1 MPQQASS
8 IDPAHVP
15 PPSGAAGRRRVHVLR
30 TMIVLAA
37 GTALLFAAIL
47 YQRDSRTTTQAEEWA
62 RRYLASI
69 AHLVVHDGAL
79 PLNLAPA
86 APTAG
91 QPGVVGMSWLERG
104 VSIGQV
110 KGLLSEPQA
119 QPVSDHWQQTLE
131 QFSQALLA
139 FNQRKAEAE
148 LNDLLASYP
157 FELVRSRVLQ
167 PLVERLLG
175 LWRERPDGELLQQV
189 WLGWLHT
196 RFARHLIEQEKGV
209 PVTLGS
215 WGQVG
220 PLDLVWAAYE
230 LIGQGHEVQL
240 LGAVEPRHASLLEG
254 RAVTPWLVLLGAGL
268 GKPVLAA
275 GWPAGTR
282 FFGELGRL
290 YDDEWLK
297 AHGWQASLAEVMADM
312 PAAAGAGGR
321 GRKKS

>member
-1 MPQQASS
+1 MPDLSQEVAPLADEGIYPIREVSRLTGVN
-8 IDPAHVP
+8 AVT
-15 PPSGAAGRRRVHVLR
+15 LR
-30 TMIVLAA
+30 AW
-37 GTALLFAAIL
+37 
-47 YQRDSRTTTQAEEWA
+47 Q
-62 RRYLASI
+62 RRYG
-69 AHLVVHDGAL
+69 LVQ
-79 PLNLAPA
+79 PA
-86 APTAG
+86 RTEKG
-91 QPGVVGMSWLERG
+91 HRLYSEQDIRQIGEILSWLERG

-157 FELVRSRVLQ
+157 FELVRSRILQ

-209 PVTLGS
+209 PITLAS

-230 LIGQGHEVQL
+230 LIGQGYEVQL

-268 GKPVLAA
+268 GKQELAT

-282 FFGELGRL
+282 LFGELGRL

-297 AHGWQASLAEVMADM
+297 AHGWQASLAELMVDA
-312 PAAAGAGGR
+312 PAAAGASGR

>member
-1 MPQQASS
+1 MSDLPHAAS
-8 IDPAHVP
+8 
-15 PPSGAAGRRRVHVLR
+15 PSPEEGIYPIREVSRLTGVNAVTLR
-30 TMIVLAA
+30 AW
-37 GTALLFAAIL
+37 
-47 YQRDSRTTTQAEEWA
+47 Q
-62 RRYLASI
+62 RRYG
-69 AHLVVHDGAL
+69 LVQ
-79 PLNLAPA
+79 PA
-86 APTAG
+86 RTEKG
-91 QPGVVGMSWLERG
+91 HRLYSEQDIRQIGEILSWLERG

-119 QPVSDHWQQTLE
+119 QPVSDHWQQILE

-209 PVTLGS
+209 PVTLAS

-254 RAVTPWLVLLGAGL
+254 RAVTPWLVLMGAGL
-268 GKPVLAA
+268 GKQELAA
-275 GWPAGTR
+275 DWPAATR

-290 YDDEWLK
+290 YDGEWLQ

>member
-1 MPQQASS
+1 MSDVPQ
-8 IDPAHVP
+8 DD
-15 PPSGAAGRRRVHVLR
+15 AAKPDEGIYPIREVSRLTGVNAVTLR
-30 TMIVLAA
+30 AW
-37 GTALLFAAIL
+37 
-47 YQRDSRTTTQAEEWA
+47 Q
-62 RRYLASI
+62 RRYG
-69 AHLVVHDGAL
+69 LVQ
-79 PLNLAPA
+79 PA
-86 APTAG
+86 RTDKG
-91 QPGVVGMSWLERG
+91 HRLYSEQDIRQIGEILSWLERG

-110 KGLLSEPQA
+110 KGLLSEPHA

-167 PLVERLLG
+167 PLVEQLLG

-196 RFARHLIEQEKGV
+196 RFARHLIEQEKGL
-209 PVTLGS
+209 PVTLAS

-240 LGAVEPRHASLLEG
+240 LGAVEPCHVALLEG
-254 RAVTPWLVLLGAGL
+254 RAATPWLVLLGAGL
-268 GKPVLAA
+268 GKPALAA
-275 GWPAGTR
+275 DWPAGTR
-282 FFGELGRL
+282 LFGELGRL
-290 YDDEWLK
+290 YDADWLA
-297 AHGWQASLAEVMADM
+297 AHGWRATLAEVMADK
-312 PAAAGAGGR
+312 PATRGLSGR
-321 GRKKS
+321 GSKKS

>member
-1 MPQQASS
+1 MSDLPQEVAPLADEGIYPIREVSRLTGVN
-8 IDPAHVP
+8 AVT
-15 PPSGAAGRRRVHVLR
+15 LR
-30 TMIVLAA
+30 AW
-37 GTALLFAAIL
+37 
-47 YQRDSRTTTQAEEWA
+47 Q
-62 RRYLASI
+62 RRYG
-69 AHLVVHDGAL
+69 LVQ
-79 PLNLAPA
+79 PA
-86 APTAG
+86 RTEKG
-91 QPGVVGMSWLERG
+91 HRLYSEQDIRQIGEILSWLERG

-110 KGLLSEPQA
+110 KGLLSEPHA

-131 QFSQALLA
+131 LFSQALLA

-196 RFARHLIEQEKGV
+196 RFSRHLIEQEKGV
-209 PVTLGS
+209 PITLAS

-220 PLDLVWAAYE
+220 PLDLVWVAYE
-230 LIGQGHEVQL
+230 LIGQGYEVQL

-268 GKPVLAA
+268 GKQELAS

-282 FFGELGRL
+282 LFGELGCL

-297 AHGWQASLAEVMADM
+297 AHGWQASLAELMVDA
-312 PAAAGAGGR
+312 PAAAGASGR

>member
-1 MPQQASS
+1 MSDLPQEVAPLADEGIYPIREVSRLTGVN
-8 IDPAHVP
+8 AVT
-15 PPSGAAGRRRVHVLR
+15 LR
-30 TMIVLAA
+30 AW
-37 GTALLFAAIL
+37 
-47 YQRDSRTTTQAEEWA
+47 Q
-62 RRYLASI
+62 RRYG
-69 AHLVVHDGAL
+69 LVQ
-79 PLNLAPA
+79 PA
-86 APTAG
+86 RTEKG
-91 QPGVVGMSWLERG
+91 HRLYSEQDIRQIGEILSWLERG

-110 KGLLSEPQA
+110 KGLLSEPHA

-139 FNQRKAEAE
+139 FNQRRAEAE

-209 PVTLGS
+209 PITLAS

-230 LIGQGHEVQL
+230 LIGQGYEVQL

-268 GKPVLAA
+268 GKQELAA

-282 FFGELGRL
+282 LFGELGRL

-297 AHGWQASLAEVMADM
+297 AHGWQASLAELMVDA
-312 PAAAGAGGR
+312 PAAAGASGR

>member
-1 MPQQASS
+1 MSDLPHAAS
-8 IDPAHVP
+8 
-15 PPSGAAGRRRVHVLR
+15 PSPEEGIYPIREVSRLTGVNAVTLR
-30 TMIVLAA
+30 AW
-37 GTALLFAAIL
+37 
-47 YQRDSRTTTQAEEWA
+47 Q
-62 RRYLASI
+62 RRYG
-69 AHLVVHDGAL
+69 LVQ
-79 PLNLAPA
+79 PA
-86 APTAG
+86 RTEKG
-91 QPGVVGMSWLERG
+91 HRLYSEQDIRQIGEILSWLERG

-209 PVTLGS
+209 PVTLAS

-220 PLDLVWAAYE
+220 PLDLVWTAYE

-268 GKPVLAA
+268 GKQELAA
-275 GWPAGTR
+275 VWPAGTR

-290 YDDEWLK
+290 YDGEWLQ
-297 AHGWQASLAEVMADM
+297 AHGWQASLAEAMAGT
-312 PAAAGAGGR
+312 PAAGGAGGR

>member
-1 MPQQASS
+1 MSDLPHAAS
-8 IDPAHVP
+8 
-15 PPSGAAGRRRVHVLR
+15 PSPEEGIYPIREVSRLTGVNAVTLR
-30 TMIVLAA
+30 AW
-37 GTALLFAAIL
+37 
-47 YQRDSRTTTQAEEWA
+47 Q
-62 RRYLASI
+62 RRYG
-69 AHLVVHDGAL
+69 LVQ
-79 PLNLAPA
+79 PA
-86 APTAG
+86 RTEKG
-91 QPGVVGMSWLERG
+91 HRLYSEQDIRQIGEILSWLERG

-119 QPVSDHWQQTLE
+119 EPVSDHWQQTLE

-209 PVTLGS
+209 PVTLAS

-268 GKPVLAA
+268 GKQELAA
-275 GWPAGTR
+275 DWPAGTR
-282 FFGELGRL
+282 LFGELGRL
-290 YDDEWLK
+290 YDGEWLQ
-297 AHGWQASLAEVMADM
+297 AYGWQASLAEVMADM
-312 PAAAGAGGR
+312 PAAAGASGR
-321 GRKKS
+321 GRNKS

>member
-1 MPQQASS
+1 MSDLSQEVAPLADEGIYPIREVSRLTGVN
-8 IDPAHVP
+8 AVT
-15 PPSGAAGRRRVHVLR
+15 LR
-30 TMIVLAA
+30 AW
-37 GTALLFAAIL
+37 
-47 YQRDSRTTTQAEEWA
+47 Q
-62 RRYLASI
+62 RRYG
-69 AHLVVHDGAL
+69 LVQ
-79 PLNLAPA
+79 PA
-86 APTAG
+86 RTEKG
-91 QPGVVGMSWLERG
+91 HRLYSEQDIRQIGEILSWLERG

-110 KGLLSEPQA
+110 KGLLSEPHA
-119 QPVSDHWQQTLE
+119 EPVSDHWQQTLE

-139 FNQRKAEAE
+139 FNQRKVEAE

-209 PVTLGS
+209 PVTLAS

-230 LIGQGHEVQL
+230 LIGQGYEVQL

-268 GKPVLAA
+268 GKQDLAA
-275 GWPAGTR
+275 GWPVGTR
-282 FFGELGRL
+282 LFGELGRL
-290 YDDEWLK
+290 YDSEWLN
-297 AHGWQASLAEVMADM
+297 AHGWQASLAELMADA
-312 PAAAGAGGR
+312 PAAAGASGR

>member
-1 MPQQASS
+1 MSDLPQEVAPLADEGIYPIREVSRLTGVN
-8 IDPAHVP
+8 AVT
-15 PPSGAAGRRRVHVLR
+15 LR
-30 TMIVLAA
+30 AW
-37 GTALLFAAIL
+37 
-47 YQRDSRTTTQAEEWA
+47 Q
-62 RRYLASI
+62 RRYG
-69 AHLVVHDGAL
+69 LVQ
-79 PLNLAPA
+79 PA
-86 APTAG
+86 RTEKG
-91 QPGVVGMSWLERG
+91 HRLYSEQDIRQIGEILSWLERG

-110 KGLLSEPQA
+110 KGLLSEPHA
-119 QPVSDHWQQTLE
+119 QPVGDHWQQTLE

-209 PVTLGS
+209 PVTLAS

-268 GKPVLAA
+268 GKQELAA
-275 GWPAGTR
+275 SWPAGTR

-290 YDDEWLK
+290 YDGEWLQ
-297 AHGWQASLAEVMADM
+297 AHGWQASLAEAMAGM

>member
-1 MPQQASS
+1 MSDLSQEVAPLADEGIYPIREVSRLTGVN
-8 IDPAHVP
+8 AVT
-15 PPSGAAGRRRVHVLR
+15 LR
-30 TMIVLAA
+30 AW
-37 GTALLFAAIL
+37 
-47 YQRDSRTTTQAEEWA
+47 Q
-62 RRYLASI
+62 RRYG
-69 AHLVVHDGAL
+69 LVQ
-79 PLNLAPA
+79 PA
-86 APTAG
+86 RTEKG
-91 QPGVVGMSWLERG
+91 HRLYSEQDIRQIGEILSWLERG

-110 KGLLSEPQA
+110 KGLLSEPHSE
-119 QPVSDHWQQTLE
+119 PVSDHWQQTLE
-131 QFSQALLA
+131 LFSQALLA

-157 FELVRSRVLQ
+157 FELVRSRILQ
-167 PLVERLLG
+167 PLVEQLLG

-209 PVTLGS
+209 PITLAS

-230 LIGQGHEVQL
+230 LIGQGYEVQL

-268 GKPVLAA
+268 GKQDLAA

-282 FFGELGRL
+282 LFGELGRL

-297 AHGWQASLAEVMADM
+297 AHGWQASLAELMADA
-312 PAAAGAGGR
+312 PDAAGTSGR

>member
-1 MPQQASS
+1 MSDLSQEVAPLADEGIYPIREVSRLTGVN
-8 IDPAHVP
+8 AVT
-15 PPSGAAGRRRVHVLR
+15 LR
-30 TMIVLAA
+30 AW
-37 GTALLFAAIL
+37 
-47 YQRDSRTTTQAEEWA
+47 Q
-62 RRYLASI
+62 RRYG
-69 AHLVVHDGAL
+69 LVQ
-79 PLNLAPA
+79 PA
-86 APTAG
+86 RTEKG
-91 QPGVVGMSWLERG
+91 HRLYSEQDIRQIGEILSWLERG

-110 KGLLSEPQA
+110 KGLLSEPHSE
-119 QPVSDHWQQTLE
+119 PVSDHWQQTLE
-131 QFSQALLA
+131 LFSQALLA

-157 FELVRSRVLQ
+157 FELVRSRILQ

-175 LWRERPDGELLQQV
+175 LWRERPDGDLLQQV

-209 PVTLGS
+209 PITLAS

-230 LIGQGHEVQL
+230 LIGQGYEVQL
-240 LGAVEPRHASLLEG
+240 LGEVEPRHASLLEG

-268 GKPVLAA
+268 GKQDLAA

-282 FFGELGRL
+282 LFGELGRL

-297 AHGWQASLAEVMADM
+297 AYGWQASLAELMADA
-312 PAAAGAGGR
+312 PDAAGTSGR

>member
-1 MPQQASS
+1 MSDLSQEVAPLADEGIYPIREVSRLTGVN
-8 IDPAHVP
+8 AVT
-15 PPSGAAGRRRVHVLR
+15 LR
-30 TMIVLAA
+30 AW
-37 GTALLFAAIL
+37 
-47 YQRDSRTTTQAEEWA
+47 Q
-62 RRYLASI
+62 RRYG
-69 AHLVVHDGAL
+69 LVQ
-79 PLNLAPA
+79 PA
-86 APTAG
+86 RTEKG
-91 QPGVVGMSWLERG
+91 HRLYSEQDIRQIGEILSWLERG

-110 KGLLSEPQA
+110 KGLLSEPYSA
-119 QPVSDHWQQTLE
+119 PVSDHWQQTLE

-209 PVTLGS
+209 PITLAS

-230 LIGQGHEVQL
+230 LIGQGYEVQL

-268 GKPVLAA
+268 GKQELAA

-282 FFGELGRL
+282 LFGELGRL

-297 AHGWQASLAEVMADM
+297 AHGWQASLAELMANA
-312 PAAAGAGGR
+312 PAAAGASGR

>member
-1 MPQQASS
+1 MSDLPHAAS
-8 IDPAHVP
+8 
-15 PPSGAAGRRRVHVLR
+15 PSPEEGIYPIREVSCLTGVNAVTLR
-30 TMIVLAA
+30 AW
-37 GTALLFAAIL
+37 
-47 YQRDSRTTTQAEEWA
+47 Q
-62 RRYLASI
+62 RRYG
-69 AHLVVHDGAL
+69 LVQ
-79 PLNLAPA
+79 PA
-86 APTAG
+86 RTEKG
-91 QPGVVGMSWLERG
+91 HRLYSEQDIRQIGEILSWLERG

-209 PVTLGS
+209 PVTLAS

-268 GKPVLAA
+268 GKQELAA
-275 GWPAGTR
+275 DWPAGTR
-282 FFGELGRL
+282 LFGELGRL
-290 YDDEWLK
+290 YDGEWLQ
-297 AHGWQASLAEVMADM
+297 AHGWQASLAELMAGT

>member
-1 MPQQASS
+1 MSDLPHAAS
-8 IDPAHVP
+8 
-15 PPSGAAGRRRVHVLR
+15 PSPEEGIYPIREVSRLTGVNAVTLR
-30 TMIVLAA
+30 AW
-37 GTALLFAAIL
+37 
-47 YQRDSRTTTQAEEWA
+47 Q
-62 RRYLASI
+62 RRYG
-69 AHLVVHDGAL
+69 LVQ
-79 PLNLAPA
+79 PA
-86 APTAG
+86 RTEKG
-91 QPGVVGMSWLERG
+91 HRLYSEQDIRQIGEILSWLERG

-196 RFARHLIEQEKGV
+196 RFARHLIEQEKGM
-209 PVTLGS
+209 PVTLAS

-268 GKPVLAA
+268 GKQELAA
-275 GWPAGTR
+275 GWPAGTHL
-282 FFGELGRL
+282 FGELGRL
-290 YDDEWLK
+290 YDGEWLK
-297 AHGWQASLAEVMADM
+297 AHGWQASLAEAVAGM

>member
-1 MPQQASS
+1 MSDVPQ
-8 IDPAHVP
+8 DD
-15 PPSGAAGRRRVHVLR
+15 AAKPDEGIYPIREVSRLTGVNAVTLR
-30 TMIVLAA
+30 AW
-37 GTALLFAAIL
+37 
-47 YQRDSRTTTQAEEWA
+47 Q
-62 RRYLASI
+62 RRYG
-69 AHLVVHDGAL
+69 LVQ
-79 PLNLAPA
+79 PA
-86 APTAG
+86 RTDKG
-91 QPGVVGMSWLERG
+91 HRLYSEQDIRQIGEILSWLERG

-110 KGLLSEPQA
+110 KGLLSEPQS

-167 PLVERLLG
+167 PLVEQLLG

-196 RFARHLIEQEKGV
+196 RFARHLIEQEKGL
-209 PVTLGS
+209 PVTLAS

-240 LGAVEPRHASLLEG
+240 LGAVEPCHVALLEG
-254 RAVTPWLVLLGAGL
+254 RAATPWLVLLGAGL
-268 GKPVLAA
+268 GKPALAA
-275 GWPAGTR
+275 DWPAGTR
-282 FFGELGRL
+282 LFGELGRL
-290 YDDEWLK
+290 YDAEWLA
-297 AHGWQASLAEVMADM
+297 AHGWRATLAEVMADK
-312 PAAAGAGGR
+312 PAARGLSGR
-321 GRKKS
+321 GSKKS

>member
-1 MPQQASS
+1 MSDLSQEVAPLADEGIYPIREVSRLTGVN
-8 IDPAHVP
+8 AVT
-15 PPSGAAGRRRVHVLR
+15 LR
-30 TMIVLAA
+30 AW
-37 GTALLFAAIL
+37 
-47 YQRDSRTTTQAEEWA
+47 Q
-62 RRYLASI
+62 RRYG
-69 AHLVVHDGAL
+69 LVQ
-79 PLNLAPA
+79 PA
-86 APTAG
+86 RTEKG
-91 QPGVVGMSWLERG
+91 HRLYSEQDIRQIGEILSWLERG

-157 FELVRSRVLQ
+157 FDLVRSRVLQ

-209 PVTLGS
+209 PITLAS

-230 LIGQGHEVQL
+230 LIGQGYEVQL

-268 GKPVLAA
+268 GKQELAT
-275 GWPAGTR
+275 GWPEGTR
-282 FFGELGRL
+282 LFGELGRL

-297 AHGWQASLAEVMADM
+297 AHGWQASLAELMADA
-312 PAAAGAGGR
+312 PDAAGTSGR

>member
-1 MPQQASS
+1 MSDLPHAASS
-8 IDPAHVP
+8 SPEEGIYPIREVSRLTGVNAVT
-15 PPSGAAGRRRVHVLR
+15 LR
-30 TMIVLAA
+30 AW
-37 GTALLFAAIL
+37 
-47 YQRDSRTTTQAEEWA
+47 Q
-62 RRYLASI
+62 RRYG
-69 AHLVVHDGAL
+69 LVQ
-79 PLNLAPA
+79 PA
-86 APTAG
+86 RTEKG
-91 QPGVVGMSWLERG
+91 HRLYSEQDIRQIGEILSWLERG

-196 RFARHLIEQEKGV
+196 RFARHLIEQEKGM
-209 PVTLGS
+209 PVTLAS

-254 RAVTPWLVLLGAGL
+254 RAVTPWLVMLGAGL
-268 GKPVLAA
+268 GKQELAA

-290 YDDEWLK
+290 YDGEWLK
-297 AHGWQASLAEVMADM
+297 AHGWQASLAEAVAGM

>member
-1 MPQQASS
+1 MSDLPQEVAPLADEGIYPIREVSRLTGVN
-8 IDPAHVP
+8 AVT
-15 PPSGAAGRRRVHVLR
+15 LR
-30 TMIVLAA
+30 AW
-37 GTALLFAAIL
+37 
-47 YQRDSRTTTQAEEWA
+47 Q
-62 RRYLASI
+62 RRYG
-69 AHLVVHDGAL
+69 LVQ
-79 PLNLAPA
+79 PA
-86 APTAG
+86 RTEKG
-91 QPGVVGMSWLERG
+91 HRLYSEQDIRQIGEILSWLERG

-209 PVTLGS
+209 PITLAS

-230 LIGQGHEVQL
+230 LIGQGYEVQL

-254 RAVTPWLVLLGAGL
+254 RAATPWLVLLGAGL
-268 GKPVLAA
+268 GKQELAA
-275 GWPAGTR
+275 GWPVGTR
-282 FFGELGRL
+282 VFGELGRL
-290 YDDEWLK
+290 YEDEWLK
-297 AHGWQASLAEVMADM
+297 AHGWQASLAELMADA
-312 PAAAGAGGR
+312 PDAAGTSGR

>member
-1 MPQQASS
+1 MSDLPQ
-8 IDPAHVP
+8 DD
-15 PPSGAAGRRRVHVLR
+15 AAKPDEGIYPIREVSRLTGVNAVTLR
-30 TMIVLAA
+30 AW
-37 GTALLFAAIL
+37 
-47 YQRDSRTTTQAEEWA
+47 Q
-62 RRYLASI
+62 RRYG
-69 AHLVVHDGAL
+69 LVQ
-79 PLNLAPA
+79 PA
-86 APTAG
+86 RTDKG
-91 QPGVVGMSWLERG
+91 HRLYSEQDIRQIGEILSWLERG

-110 KGLLSEPQA
+110 KGLLSEPQS

-196 RFARHLIEQEKGV
+196 RFARHLIEQEKGM
-209 PVTLGS
+209 PVTLAS

-230 LIGQGHEVQL
+230 LIGQGYEVQL
-240 LGAVEPRHASLLEG
+240 LGAVEPRHVALLEG
-254 RAVTPWLVLLGAGL
+254 RAATPWRVLLGAGL
-268 GKPVLAA
+268 GKPALAA
-275 GWPAGTR
+275 DWPAGTR
-282 FFGELGRL
+282 LFGELGRL
-290 YDDEWLK
+290 YDAEWLA
-297 AHGWQASLAEVMADM
+297 AHGWRATLAEVMADK
-312 PAAAGAGGR
+312 PAARGLSGR
-321 GRKKS
+321 GSKKS

>member
-1 MPQQASS
+1 MSDLSQEVAPLADEGIYPIREVSRLTGVN
-8 IDPAHVP
+8 AVT
-15 PPSGAAGRRRVHVLR
+15 LR
-30 TMIVLAA
+30 AW
-37 GTALLFAAIL
+37 
-47 YQRDSRTTTQAEEWA
+47 Q
-62 RRYLASI
+62 RRYG
-69 AHLVVHDGAL
+69 LVQ
-79 PLNLAPA
+79 PA
-86 APTAG
+86 RTEKG
-91 QPGVVGMSWLERG
+91 HRLYSEQDIRQIGEILSWLERG

-110 KGLLSEPQA
+110 KGLLSEPHFE
-119 QPVSDHWQQTLE
+119 PVSDHWQQTLD

-175 LWRERPDGELLQQV
+175 LWRERPDGDLLQQV

-209 PVTLGS
+209 PITLAS

-230 LIGQGHEVQL
+230 LIGQGYEVQL

-268 GKPVLAA
+268 GKQELAA
-275 GWPAGTR
+275 GWPAGTCL
-282 FFGELGRL
+282 FGELGRL

-297 AHGWQASLAEVMADM
+297 AHGWQASLAELMADA
-312 PAAAGAGGR
+312 PDAAGTSGR

>member
-1 MPQQASS
+1 MSDLPQEVAPLADEGIYPIREVSRLTGVN
-8 IDPAHVP
+8 AVT
-15 PPSGAAGRRRVHVLR
+15 LR
-30 TMIVLAA
+30 AW
-37 GTALLFAAIL
+37 
-47 YQRDSRTTTQAEEWA
+47 Q
-62 RRYLASI
+62 RRYG
-69 AHLVVHDGAL
+69 LVQ
-79 PLNLAPA
+79 PA
-86 APTAG
+86 RTEKG
-91 QPGVVGMSWLERG
+91 HRLYSEQDIRQIGEILSWLERG

-110 KGLLSEPQA
+110 KGLLSEPHA

-209 PVTLGS
+209 PITLAS

-230 LIGQGHEVQL
+230 LIGQGYEVQL

-268 GKPVLAA
+268 GKQELAA

-282 FFGELGRL
+282 LFGELGRL

-297 AHGWQASLAEVMADM
+297 AHGWQASLAELMADT
-312 PAAAGAGGR
+312 PAAAGANGR

>member
-1 MPQQASS
+1 MSDLSQEVAPLADEGIYPIREVSRLTGVN
-8 IDPAHVP
+8 AVT
-15 PPSGAAGRRRVHVLR
+15 LR
-30 TMIVLAA
+30 AW
-37 GTALLFAAIL
+37 
-47 YQRDSRTTTQAEEWA
+47 Q
-62 RRYLASI
+62 RRYG
-69 AHLVVHDGAL
+69 LVQ
-79 PLNLAPA
+79 PA
-86 APTAG
+86 RTEKG
-91 QPGVVGMSWLERG
+91 HRLYSEQDIRQIGEILSWLERG

-110 KGLLSEPQA
+110 KGLLSEPHA

-209 PVTLGS
+209 PITLAS

-230 LIGQGHEVQL
+230 LIGQGYEVQL

-254 RAVTPWLVLLGAGL
+254 RAATPWLVLLGAGL
-268 GKPVLAA
+268 GKQDLTA

-282 FFGELGRL
+282 LFGELGRL
-290 YDDEWLK
+290 YDDEWLNT
-297 AHGWQASLAEVMADM
+297 HGWQSSLAELMVDVT
-312 PAAAGAGGR
+312 AAAGTSGR

>member
-1 MPQQASS
+1 MSDLPHAAS
-8 IDPAHVP
+8 
-15 PPSGAAGRRRVHVLR
+15 PSPEEGIYPIREVSRLTGVNAVTLR
-30 TMIVLAA
+30 AW
-37 GTALLFAAIL
+37 
-47 YQRDSRTTTQAEEWA
+47 Q
-62 RRYLASI
+62 RRYG
-69 AHLVVHDGAL
+69 LVQ
-79 PLNLAPA
+79 PA
-86 APTAG
+86 RTEKG
-91 QPGVVGMSWLERG
+91 HRLYSEQDIRQIGEILSWLERG

-209 PVTLGS
+209 PVTLAS

-220 PLDLVWAAYE
+220 PLDLVWTAYE

-268 GKPVLAA
+268 GKQELAA
-275 GWPAGTR
+275 VWPAGTR

-290 YDDEWLK
+290 YDGEWLK
-297 AHGWQASLAEVMADM
+297 AHGWQASLAEAMAGT
-312 PAAAGAGGR
+312 PAAGGAGGR

>member
-1 MPQQASS
+1 MSDLPHAASS
-8 IDPAHVP
+8 SPEEGIYPIREVSRLTGVNAVT
-15 PPSGAAGRRRVHVLR
+15 LR
-30 TMIVLAA
+30 AW
-37 GTALLFAAIL
+37 
-47 YQRDSRTTTQAEEWA
+47 Q
-62 RRYLASI
+62 RRYG
-69 AHLVVHDGAL
+69 LVQ
-79 PLNLAPA
+79 PA
-86 APTAG
+86 RTEKG
-91 QPGVVGMSWLERG
+91 HRLYSEQDIRQIGEILSWLERG

-196 RFARHLIEQEKGV
+196 RFARHLIEQEKGM
-209 PVTLGS
+209 PATLAS

-268 GKPVLAA
+268 GKQELAA
-275 GWPAGTR
+275 VWPAGTR

-297 AHGWQASLAEVMADM
+297 AHGWQASLAELMVDA

>member
-1 MPQQASS
+1 MSDLSHEVAPLADEGIYPIREVSRLTGVN
-8 IDPAHVP
+8 AVT
-15 PPSGAAGRRRVHVLR
+15 LR
-30 TMIVLAA
+30 AW
-37 GTALLFAAIL
+37 
-47 YQRDSRTTTQAEEWA
+47 Q
-62 RRYLASI
+62 RRYG
-69 AHLVVHDGAL
+69 LVQ
-79 PLNLAPA
+79 PA
-86 APTAG
+86 RTEKG
-91 QPGVVGMSWLERG
+91 HRLYSEQDIRQIGEILSWLERG

-110 KGLLSEPQA
+110 KGLLSEPYA
-119 QPVSDHWQQTLE
+119 EPVNDHWQQTLE

-209 PVTLGS
+209 PVTLAS

-230 LIGQGHEVQL
+230 LIGQGYEVQL
-240 LGAVEPRHASLLEG
+240 LGAALPHHASLLEG

-268 GKPVLAA
+268 GKQELAA

-282 FFGELGRL
+282 LFGELGRL
-290 YDDEWLK
+290 YDSEWLQ
-297 AHGWQASLAEVMADM
+297 AHGWQASLAELMADV
-312 PAAAGAGGR
+312 PAAGGARGR
-321 GRKKS
+321 GRKKP

>member
-1 MPQQASS
+1 MSDLPQEVAPLADEGIYPIREVSRLTG
-8 IDPAHVP
+8 INAVT
-15 PPSGAAGRRRVHVLR
+15 LR
-30 TMIVLAA
+30 AW
-37 GTALLFAAIL
+37 
-47 YQRDSRTTTQAEEWA
+47 Q
-62 RRYLASI
+62 RRYG
-69 AHLVVHDGAL
+69 LVQ
-79 PLNLAPA
+79 PA
-86 APTAG
+86 RTEKG
-91 QPGVVGMSWLERG
+91 HRLYSEQDIRQIGEILSWLERG

-110 KGLLSEPQA
+110 KGLLSEPHA

-167 PLVERLLG
+167 PLVEGLLG

-209 PVTLGS
+209 PITLAS

-220 PLDLVWAAYE
+220 PLDLIWAAYE
-230 LIGQGHEVQL
+230 LIGQGYEVQL

-268 GKPVLAA
+268 GKQELAA

-282 FFGELGRL
+282 LFGELGRL

-297 AHGWQASLAEVMADM
+297 AHGWQASLAELMADA
-312 PAAAGAGGR
+312 PDAAGTSGR

>member
-1 MPQQASS
+1 MSDLPQEVAPLADEGIYPIREVSRLTGVN
-8 IDPAHVP
+8 AVT
-15 PPSGAAGRRRVHVLR
+15 LR
-30 TMIVLAA
+30 AW
-37 GTALLFAAIL
+37 
-47 YQRDSRTTTQAEEWA
+47 Q
-62 RRYLASI
+62 RRYG
-69 AHLVVHDGAL
+69 LVQ
-79 PLNLAPA
+79 PA
-86 APTAG
+86 RTEKG
-91 QPGVVGMSWLERG
+91 HRLYSEQDILQIGEILSWLERG

-110 KGLLSEPQA
+110 KGLLSEPHSE
-119 QPVSDHWQQTLE
+119 PVSNHWQQTLE
-131 QFSQALLA
+131 LFSQALLA

-157 FELVRSRVLQ
+157 FELVRSRILQ

-209 PVTLGS
+209 PITLVS

-230 LIGQGHEVQL
+230 LIGQGYEVQL

-268 GKPVLAA
+268 GKQELAT

-282 FFGELGRL
+282 LFGELGRL

-297 AHGWQASLAEVMADM
+297 AHGWQASLAELMADA
-312 PAAAGAGGR
+312 PDAAGTSGR
-321 GRKKS
+321 GRKK

>member
-1 MPQQASS
+1 MDVVMSDLSQEVAPLADEGIHPIREVSRLTGVN
-8 IDPAHVP
+8 AVT
-15 PPSGAAGRRRVHVLR
+15 LR
-30 TMIVLAA
+30 AW
-37 GTALLFAAIL
+37 
-47 YQRDSRTTTQAEEWA
+47 Q
-62 RRYLASI
+62 RRYG
-69 AHLVVHDGAL
+69 LVQ
-79 PLNLAPA
+79 PA
-86 APTAG
+86 RTEKG
-91 QPGVVGMSWLERG
+91 HRLYSEQDIRQIGEILSWLDRG

-110 KGLLSEPQA
+110 KGLLSEPHA
-119 QPVSDHWQQTLE
+119 EPVSDHWQQTLE

-196 RFARHLIEQEKGV
+196 RFARHLIEQEKGE
-209 PVTLGS
+209 PVTLAS

-230 LIGQGHEVQL
+230 LIGQGYEVQL
-240 LGAVEPRHASLLEG
+240 LGAALPHHASLLEG

-268 GKPVLAA
+268 GKQELAA

-282 FFGELGRL
+282 LFGELGRL
-290 YDDEWLK
+290 YDGEWLQ
-297 AHGWQASLAEVMADM
+297 AHGWQASLAELMADA
-312 PAAAGAGGR
+312 PAAGGVRGR
-321 GRKKS
+321 GRKTS